1 MGYVLQNI
9 EDVYRQ
15 QPNTMCI
22 PRMEQRYYLPQGE
35 TVLLSFFPEEQTEE
49 QEQPAEADNV
59 WVRVDVMRGERGEGK
74 YIGVLLEK
82 PPNIPNLD
90 VGYRVEFG
98 AEHVADIYIDE
109 SDYRW
114 FDGTKL
120 AMVSRQVIDEN
131 AWPGR
136 VMRIPP
142 ADDRY
147 SGWLILKGDED
158 RFFMRDFENFHSFSL
173 EDCVS
178 RCAVLASVLY
188 EPIGADYKWDAEHSE
203 YRK

>member
-1 MGYVLQNI
+1 MGYVLHNI

-22 PRMEQRYYLPQGE
+22 PRMEQRYYLQSGE
-35 TVLLSFFPEEQTEE
+35 TVRVGFFPEEQSEDTEE
-49 QEQPAEADNV
+49 ATADSV
-59 WVRVDVMRGERGEGK
+59 WVRVELARGEGK

-82 PPNIPNLD
+82 PETIANLD

-98 AEHVADIYIDE
+98 GEHIAEIYIDE

-114 FDGTKL
+114 FDATKL

-136 VMRIPP
+136 LMRIPP

-158 RFFMRDFENFHSFSL
+158 RFFMRDFDNFHSFSL
-173 EDCVS
+173 EDCVN

-188 EPIGADYKWDAEHSE
+188 EAIGADYKWDAEHSE

>member
-9 EDVYRQ
+9 EDVYRH

-22 PRMEQRYYLPQGE
+22 PRMEQRYYLQAGE
-35 TVLLSFFPEEQTEE
+35 TVRIAFFPEEQEGET
-49 QEQPAEADNV
+49 QAEADGV
-59 WVRVDVMRGERGEGK
+59 WVRVELSRGERGEGK

-82 PPNIPNLD
+82 PETIANLD
-90 VGYRVEFG
+90 VGYRIEFG
-98 AEHVADIYIDE
+98 AENVGDIYIDE

-114 FDGTKL
+114 FDRTK
-120 AMVSRQVIDEN
+120 
-131 AWPGR
+131 WPGR
-136 VMRIPP
+136 LMRIPP

-158 RFFMRDFENFHSFSL
+158 RFFMRDFANFHSFSL

-188 EPIGADYKWDAEHSE
+188 EPIGADYKWDSENAE